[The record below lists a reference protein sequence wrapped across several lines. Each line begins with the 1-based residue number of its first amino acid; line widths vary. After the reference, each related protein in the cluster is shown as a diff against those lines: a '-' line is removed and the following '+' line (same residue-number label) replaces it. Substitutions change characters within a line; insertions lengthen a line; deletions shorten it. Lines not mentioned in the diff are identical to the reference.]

1 MLNILPDI
9 KIFIQILNAIG
20 PLKTRLKKSLVF
32 IALSSITQGFAYT
45 CFFPLF
51 ITLGKKDFENA
62 MQWVFIAF
70 IFVII
75 SSILRWIGQN
85 YDYNGYSSLAQY
97 ELRKK
102 LGNKFRE
109 IPLEELNKK
118 RSGQWGAIISNNV
131 DELTLFILTIGS
143 VLMYGVLTPL
153 TVSITALFFDW
164 KIALVMLIIFPS
176 IIPFYRWRKPAFDRG
191 MKYLNEVHAELNSE
205 SIEYIQG
212 LGILK
217 ATNEADKI
225 IERLSK
231 TIDKVEQVQ
240 AYGHGKG
247 AKPNLLIA
255 SILET
260 GILLTLGIG
269 ICLVVFDNSEAMIMI
284 AIMIIVIRFSELI
297 SSFVPMTMFF
307 SLIEDGVKK
316 MNEMFAIKSLPEPEI
331 ATISHNN
338 DITFSN
344 VNFNYNGT
352 EQLAL
357 NNINLHIPEKSIV
370 AFVGPSGSGKT
381 TITRM
386 VMRYADVTQGN
397 ITIGGQNIK
406 EYKTKDLLNKI
417 SVVFQEVYLF
427 DDTIENNI
435 RMAKTNATKEEII
448 EVAKRAQC
456 HDFIMQLPKGYDTHL
471 GEMGNSLSGGEKQRI
486 SITRALLK
494 DSPII
499 ILDEPTSS
507 LDSLSEL
514 AIQKA
519 IDELVKEK
527 IVLVIAHR
535 LSTIIGADKIC
546 VMENGKII
554 EEGKHQDLL
563 NKKEKYFQL
572 WNAES
577 KLEELK

>member
-486 SITRALLK
+486 SIARALLK